1 MAKGK
6 GETVGNLYLRLGLN
20 YDELNQDFIAVEE
33 TLSSNIQRLNRQKTL
48 IDLKASIDLTGVT
61 DAAQKLK
68 IQQEALTKQIE
79 IQSQKVKLYESDW
92 VAAGKANGF
101 ASQQAEKAA
110 IALKVQQLEL
120 ARLSQRLKEV
130 QTSQSALPKQDN
142 SLLAGYKGIKG
153 NVAENLSNLTNSFT
167 GITDAASSAD
177 SAISKSLE
185 IIGNIPSP
193 VGKAVAALAAIP
205 LVAKGVE
212 NSLMDMAK
220 PAIEAGDAMYV
231 MSRGMQ
237 LSIADTAKLSTICK
251 VTGIEITEVNSAM
264 RRLSASLTKAGDKDN
279 AAMQMLKRFGAEV
292 KDSSGNI
299 KNEIEL
305 IEEVS
310 KALKRAEAA
319 GQGAAFRD
327 IVFGRFASGDVIT
340 FLEDYGDN
348 AVAASK
354 IVKNGLANPV
364 LAHAIQG
371 NINAMNAQ
379 IGQFKSALSSAFMP
393 ATEKLVPEL
402 TAQFGEL
409 TKVIANNA
417 DGIKNV
423 SMAIGEVVGSV
434 SSLTTEITK
443 LAVESTK
450 LIREPNS
457 AVAARYKDDYTITSV
472 EDLAEKE
479 YARLSI
485 GDKNRIDH
493 DVTKNIAFLKRQKE
507 IFEIIKE
514 NWILELSKTDEFKNV
529 PFADLKADWLDKPL
543 EEIQR
548 KVQDHRKK
556 IAKSWADFRDEV
568 DKKININ
575 AGLDES
581 LKRIESF
588 SEELEHLKIDLQF
601 GSDNYGKALAENELW
616 YRKALDKAKEFENER
631 NIITELNNAKRAK
644 IERDYAEQIQ
654 KARED
659 SQKRTADLIKEASN
673 IDFGLDHSPFEKQIR
688 AIKQWEQEAL
698 ASLDKYKDAIKDKNV
713 LEQEAAA
720 IVANALAKER
730 EAFEREMD
738 RIKGK
743 TQDLREK
750 IFEQEHSQRDID
762 IMRVQKQVAELK
774 KEGIYNDDVINRWA
788 ENEYAKIAERSV
800 GNADY
805 IKTPRNRHGGAGGIP
820 VIYADATEGYAGS
833 FNPSKNFY
841 AEIKQQTSADVA
853 NKFGVLTD
861 STQGLANAQE
871 ELQKSIE
878 IFNGGEWAQSYI
890 QSMESITDAQE
901 NFAQKV
907 AKEGDTLAQAIR
919 DTAAKIGNVQLVGGY
934 QQPEEDSFINKD
946 IAKTAADVVGTL
958 GEGAALAGAALTPAH
973 PAAGGALALGG
984 SAVAFL
990 GNMASKYFDS
1000 DDSPSPAA
1008 GTYIPQTNMPDISGA
1023 LKDIQSTLSKDI
1035 QALSETTVGILQH
1048 VEQIA
1053 AREPVLNIA
1062 PTINIDLGGA
1072 YVFDDQMKNQL
1083 TDDITESVTNAITDT
1098 FNKEVRSTSYN
1109 YGN

>member
-1 MAKGK
+1 MSKGK
-6 GETVGNLYLRLGLN
+6 GESVGSLYFRIGLK
-20 YDELNQDFIAVEE
+20 YDELNQDFVDVEE

-68 IQQEALTKQIE
+68 IQQEALTKQIAV
-79 IQSQKVKLYESDW
+79 QSQQVKLYESDW

-110 IALKVQQLEL
+110 IALKRQQLEL

-220 PAIEAGDAMYV
+220 PAIEAGDALYV
-231 MSRGMQ
+231 MSRGLQ

-251 VTGIEITEVNSAM
+251 ITGIDINEVNSM
-264 RRLSASLTKAGDKDN
+264 VRRLSASLTKAGDKDN
-279 AAMQMLKRFGAEV
+279 AAMQMLKRFGAQV
-292 KDSSGNI
+292 KDSKGNI
-299 KNEIEL
+299 KNTIEL

-310 KALKRAEAA
+310 KALKRAEAE

-327 IVFGRFASGDVIT
+327 IVFGRFVTGDDIT
-340 FLEDYGDN
+340 FLEDYWDN
-348 AVAASK
+348 KEASAK
-354 IVKNGLANPV
+354 IIKNGLANPV

-371 NINAMNAQ
+371 NINAMNTQ

-393 ATEKLVPEL
+393 ATEYLVPQL
-402 TAQFGEL
+402 TEQFGEL
-409 TKVIANNA
+409 TKVIADNA
-417 DGIKNV
+417 EGIKNV
-423 SMAIGEVVGSV
+423 SMAIGAVVGGV
-434 SSLTTEITK
+434 SRLTTEIAK
-443 LAVESTK
+443 LAVESTQFVGK
-450 LIREPNS
+450 VPVS
-457 AVAARYKDDYTITSV
+457 PSVAATYTPNFRFPESPSNPNLPLRHNGSAQFERFTIPSSPVQLRVMEEVKKFREET
-472 EDLAEKE
+472 EK
-479 YARLSI
+479 ARISW
-485 GDKNRIDH
+485 
-493 DVTKNIAFLKRQKE
+493 A
-507 IFEIIKE
+507 
-514 NWILELSKTDEFKNV
+514 EFKKVIDTPINI
-529 PFADLKADWLDKPL
+529 KAD
-543 EEIQR
+543 
-548 KVQDHRKK
+548 
-556 IAKSWADFRDEV
+556 
-568 DKKININ
+568 
-575 AGLDES
+575 LDES
-581 LKRIESF
+581 LKRIEAY
-588 SEELEHLKIDLQF
+588 SEELEHLKIELQF
-601 GSDNYGKALAENELW
+601 GKDTYGKALAEEELW
-616 YRKALDKAKEFENER
+616 YKKRLEQAKDFVNER
-631 NIITELNNAKRAK
+631 NLLDELNNAKRAK
-644 IERDYAEQIQ
+644 IERDYQEQIQ

-659 SQKRTADLIKEASN
+659 SQKRTADLIKETGN
-673 IDFGLDHSPFEKQIR
+673 IDFNLSHSPFEQQLR
-688 AIKQWEQEAL
+688 AIEQWKETALQALEEYKKSLKDTNAAQE
-698 ASLDKYKDAIKDKNV
+698 
-713 LEQEAAA
+713 EAAA

-743 TQDLREK
+743 TQDLHEK

-762 IMRVQKQVAELK
+762 IMRVQKQVAEWRK
-774 KEGIYNDDVINRWA
+774 DGTYNEDTIRHWE

-805 IKTPRNRHGGAGGIP
+805 RRTPNLRRGKSSGGIE
-820 VIYADATEGYAGS
+820 IISGS
-833 FNPSKNFY
+833 ASNFSDRLPEQNFY
-841 AEIKQQTSADVA
+841 EQIQQQTSADVA

-861 STQGLANAQE
+861 STQGLTNAQE
-871 ELQKSIE
+871 ELQKSID
-878 IFNGGEWAQSYI
+878 IFNGGEWTQAYI
-890 QSMESITDAQE
+890 QSMESVTDAQE
-901 NFAQKV
+901 TFAQKV

-934 QQPEEDSFINKD
+934 QQPEEDRWKEN
-946 IAKTAADVVGTL
+946 AKTAADVVGTL
-958 GEGAALAGAALTPAH
+958 GEGAALAGTAMATAH
-973 PAAGGALALGG
+973 PAAGAALALGG

-990 GNMASKYFDS
+990 GNMASKYFDY

-1008 GTYIPQTNMPDISGA
+1008 GAYIPQTNMPDISGA

-1035 QALSETTVGILQH
+1035 QSLADITTSILQH

-1053 AREPVLNIA
+1053 ARDPAMNIS

-1072 YVFDDQMKNQL
+1072 YVFDDHMKNQL
-1083 TDDITESVTNAITDT
+1083 TDDITDNVTNAIKDT
-1098 FNKEVRSTSYN
+1098 FNKEVRSTSYS